1 MKYTAAIVALAATV
15 IAIPTGGGGD
25 SSGSCNNDHPNS
37 VCCQSSGL
45 LGGLF
50 CGLKLLGSD
59 CSGGS
64 YCCKSAPQTGLINL
78 GLECIKLL

>member
-25 SSGSCNNDHPNS
+25 SSGSCNNDHPNY
-37 VCCQSSGL
+37 VCCQGGL
-45 LGGLF
+45 LGGIL
-50 CGLKLLGSD
+50 CNLNLLGTN
-59 CSGGS
+59 CGGGS
-64 YCCKSAPQTGLINL
+64 YCCKSAPQTGLINI